1 MSVSESPSWQ
11 SVLQRLIRTTPERQ
25 RLATAL
31 GVTSMTLSRWANGES
46 RPHRS
51 HLIRLVQAVHPQYR
65 QELLE
70 ALRRSFPDIDALLR
84 ESAVEQ
90 VPAEFF
96 AQVLNA
102 RTTTIESLRFWQ
114 IGEMVLRQALAQLDP
129 NHLGMSI
136 TLIQCMPPHADG
148 KIRSLRERMGKGTL
162 PWTADLEQMAL
173 FLGMESLAGYVVE
186 SGRVQSIEDLRKYH
200 LVPAYQSEFEISA
213 AAHPIW
219 LGGRVAG
226 CLLASSTE
234 VGYFS
239 QQRMSLLAIFSDLA
253 SLAFDPSEFYSPSQ
267 IELRPM
273 PSPEKQ
279 RPILATFR
287 QRVARL
293 QYQRHLSSAEAE
305 QEAWRE
311 IEAELLRLGE
321 QENETLLDP

>member
-1 MSVSESPSWQ
+1 MSVSPSWQ
-11 SVLQRLIRTTPERQ
+11 SILQRLIKTPAERQ

-31 GVTSMTLSRWANGES
+31 GVTAMTLSRWANGES
-46 RPHRS
+46 NPQRP
-51 HLIRLVQAVHPQYR
+51 HLIRLVQAVHPHHR
-65 QELLE
+65 PELLE
-70 ALRRSFPDIDALLR
+70 ALKQNYPDIDSWLR
-84 ESAVEQ
+84 ENAVEQ
-90 VPAEFF
+90 VPSEFF

-114 IGEMVLRQALAQLDP
+114 IGEMVLKQALNQLDP
-129 NHLGMSI
+129 NQLGMSI

-186 SGRVQSIEDLRKYH
+186 SGRVQSIEDLRKHH
-200 LVPAYQSEFEISA
+200 LVPGYQSEFEISA

-219 LGGRVAG
+219 LAGRVAG
-226 CLLASSTE
+226 CLLASSTQ

-239 QQRMSLLAIFSDLA
+239 QQRIALLGVFSDLA

-273 PSPEKQ
+273 PPPEVQ
-279 RPILATFR
+279 RRVLTSFR

-293 QYQRHLSSAEAE
+293 QYQRRLNSTEAE
-305 QEAWRE
+305 REAWRE
-311 IEAELLRLGE
+311 IELELLRLGE
-321 QENETLLDP
+321 EESSFSASP